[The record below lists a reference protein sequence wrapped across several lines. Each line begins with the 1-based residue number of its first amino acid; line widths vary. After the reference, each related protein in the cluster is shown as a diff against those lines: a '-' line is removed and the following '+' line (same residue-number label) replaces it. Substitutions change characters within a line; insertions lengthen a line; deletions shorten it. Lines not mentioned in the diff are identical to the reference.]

1 MAAIAAM
8 GIIKKHILPSNL
20 RFFRFNAL
28 TRRHLCVLAVKEE
41 NEPHQTGV
49 PLIIAPHVI
58 KRAFIVH
65 PSTKVID
72 SSAKYQWFTKTK
84 LYEGLPASF
93 PDLSSFF
100 SDEEYEVVREQ
111 FATSVLQNYA
121 FRKETF
127 NVRKN
132 ERRGEQ
138 LRMGVLQDLMR
149 CLWSF
154 SDRYPHLND
163 CFVDLQPNI
172 KIHWVRQH
180 NFYQLEYKP
189 AYIIRS
195 KEQAQLFE
203 LGECLHSIS
212 VSMSFYN
219 MDTCE
224 KKIVVV
230 IATARL
236 RFQKASHKIY

>member
-1 MAAIAAM
+1 MAAV
-8 GIIKKHILPSNL
+8 GIIKMHISLSNV
-20 RFFRFNAL
+20 RFFRFLNAL
-28 TRRHLCVLAVKEE
+28 TRRQLCDLAVKEE
-41 NEPHQTGV
+41 KEPHQTGV

-58 KRAFIVH
+58 RRAFIVH
-65 PSTKVID
+65 PSTKEIN
-72 SSAKYQWFTKTK
+72 SSAKYQWLTKTK
-84 LYEGLPASF
+84 LYEGLPGSF
-93 PDLSSFF
+93 PDLSSYC
-100 SDEEYEVVREQ
+100 SDKEYDVVREQ
-111 FATSVLQNYA
+111 LATSVLQNYA

-149 CLWSF
+149 CCWSF
-154 SDRYPHLND
+154 SDRYIHLKN
-163 CFVDLQPNI
+163 CFVDLEPKI

-195 KEQAQLFE
+195 KEKAQLFE
-203 LGECLHSIS
+203 LGECIHSIS

-219 MDTCE
+219 RDSC
-224 KKIVVV
+224 KKI
-230 IATARL
+230 
-236 RFQKASHKIY
+236 